1 MRFVLCYLLPRVY
14 RWQMYPIELFKIKNK
29 KVNKLRTGKNGQKS
43 DPLSWVVLGKILLN
57 KKTVTITFTGKRH
70 QVTKSCFPA
79 KKNWNPKKV
88 FFIFCV
94 NEKKMRRLLRNSLT
108 FLRKLFSRFC
118 FQENSLPLPPLL
130 FCPLCYTLYPLE
142 ILYTRD
148 RHKKDKTA
156 MVGGDPGPAPMI
168 KFHSRVATLQ

>member
-79 KKNWNPKKV
+79 KKTGTPKKF

-118 FQENSLPLPPLL
+118 FQEKQFASSPIAFLPSLL
-130 FCPLCYTLYPLE
+130 
-142 ILYTRD
+142 
-148 RHKKDKTA
+148 
-156 MVGGDPGPAPMI
+156 
-168 KFHSRVATLQ
+168 